1 MPNKVIIYLSVH
13 FNTEC
18 NEQERKELRAA
29 KEVEAG
35 FSNRKQ
41 EQEKKQVSPFTM

>member
-1 MPNKVIIYLSVH
+1 MPHKVTIYLSGH
-13 FNTEC
+13 YNTEC
-18 NEQERKELRAA
+18 NEQERKELQAA

-41 EQEKKQVSPFTM
+41 EQEK